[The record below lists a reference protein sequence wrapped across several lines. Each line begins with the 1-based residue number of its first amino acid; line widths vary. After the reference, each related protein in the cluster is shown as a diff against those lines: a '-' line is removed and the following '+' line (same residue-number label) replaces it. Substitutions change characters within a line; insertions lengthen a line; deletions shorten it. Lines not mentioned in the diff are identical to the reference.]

1 MKKLS
6 PSLNSKAS
14 FVPVDAP
21 LGTIAIALAPESRMI
36 LHETVGRPLESNT
49 CIAFIDLIDVINT
62 KKYLS
67 CLALL

>member
-21 LGTIAIALAPESRMI
+21 LGTIAIALAPESRTI

-67 CLALL
+67 CLVPL